1 MIRKPTKKR
10 AAPRRVLLKVDP
22 TRLSLAA
29 LERIK
34 TVLSRT
40 GHLERFGDPV
50 PPHELRARETV
61 LLLPPSYLA
70 AMKVAGSFGETEQF
84 LTASEMRKSY
94 DELVPLVAE
103 KNRYFPFAKSGEKI
117 FAFDRL
123 IRDTTGELGV
133 VIWHEQAINF
143 VAAHFAEWLDLV
155 ADEREEDV
163 DRAAVIPSGLRRL
176 LIQLGFSFDDPIVGR
191 LETGDVHGIE
201 ALLGAERTRE
211 IRGALDRLFDS
222 SGKASLTLNL
232 DEFSLA
238 ASLRTGI
245 FMFEAEEVFRWLRTF
260 RDENF
265 FNETGRVTA
274 TAHADNV
281 RDLRAAP
288 REAPLIRRGV
298 IEVAT
303 IPAKKYTFRAASGR
317 SADDFFLLGR
327 TRAISAHVGAPTANA
342 PTPSVILHVIRG
354 VVREAH
360 SVDAALLDLYVAPD
374 GSMWALTVEGH
385 AVRFQASGTTAYVL
399 APPKKARPWWY
410 GIGGAGDKV
419 YIWGSGALLE
429 FDGNQFIPFSP
440 DASLDNGE
448 SVVALNA
455 DGREITMLVCGDRMG
470 AVARYNGRKWAAIT
484 EGQVID
490 TLLADLDVWQRVPI
504 VLARDGQVWRVDEM
518 GTPRPVIWDRRQEAF
533 LNLEGSQE
541 REVPRATLAI
551 RGFDGGAMVASEGGV
566 IVVGS
571 GDPVFHSA
579 GQTREETRISRVGTN
594 PTNAAIVAMC
604 GSHVWM
610 FQNGELTVLDLKDW

>member
-40 GHLERFGDPV
+40 GHLERFGEPV
-50 PPHELRARETV
+50 APHELRARETV

-70 AMKVAGSFGETEQF
+70 AMKVAGSFGDVERF
-84 LTASEMRKSY
+84 LSASEMRKMH

-103 KNRYFPFAKSGEKI
+103 KNRYFPFAVAGDKLY
-117 FAFDRL
+117 AFDRL

-133 VIWHEQAINF
+133 VVWHEQAINF
-143 VAAHFAEWLDLV
+143 IAAHFAEWLDLI
-155 ADEREEDV
+155 ADEREEAV
-163 DRAAVIPSGLRRL
+163 DRAAVIPNGLRRL
-176 LIQLGFSFDDPIVGR
+176 LVQLGFTFDDPIVGR
-191 LETGDVHGIE
+191 LETGDISAIE
-201 ALLGAERTRE
+201 ALLGPDRTRE

-222 SGKASLTLNL
+222 SGKASLVLNL

-238 ASLRTGI
+238 VSLRTGI
-245 FMFEAEEVFRWLRTF
+245 FMFEAEEVFSWLRTF

-265 FNETGRVTA
+265 FNEGA
-274 TAHADNV
+274 KAPAYADSV

-288 REAPLIRRGV
+288 REPPLIRRGV

-327 TRAISAHVGAPTANA
+327 TRAIAAQVGPDMQN
-342 PTPSVILHVIRG
+342 TPSVILHVVRG

-360 SVDAALLDLYVAPD
+360 AVDEALLDLHIAAD
-374 GSMWALTVEGH
+374 GSMWALTVQGH
-385 AVRFQASGTTAYVL
+385 AVRFQASGTTSFIL
-399 APPKKARPWWY
+399 ERPKKGRPWWY
-410 GIGGAGDKV
+410 GIGGSGDRV
-419 YIWGSGALLE
+419 YIWGAGALLE
-429 FDGNQFIPFSP
+429 FDGKRFIPFSP

-448 SVVALNA
+448 SVVALSA
-455 DGREITMLVCGDRMG
+455 DNRDITMLVCGDRMG

-484 EGQVID
+484 EAQVID

-504 VLARDGQVWRVDEM
+504 VLARDGQVWRIDEV
-518 GTPRPVIWDRRQEAF
+518 GVPRPVIWDRRQEAF
-533 LNLEGSQE
+533 LNLEGSTE

-571 GDPVFHSA
+571 GEPVFHSA
-579 GQTREETRISRVGTN
+579 GQTREETRISRVGT
-594 PTNAAIVAMC
+594 TAQSAAIVAMC